1 MVAFRCEEPVEL
13 ELDIPEPQMV
23 LLSNFFPDEFVEVQ
37 LSATQSILTTGEYT
51 PIEGATVR
59 LLIGDET
66 VEVLQQVEGRDG
78 QLPYY
83 TTLDFQPRAGV
94 RYTIHANAS
103 GYVPVSAVSSIPEPV
118 PITSFQQ
125 LSSHLDSQEDGSSLF
140 HLSFEL
146 DYEDPEIFDDYYH
159 LKLLQEVEEL
169 KIVPNV
175 GDTVVIN
182 RRLEP
187 ILFPFNNQENSWI
200 PAILRSGGGVLI
212 KNKPFDPLLELNV
225 TQEFVNLERPGRL
238 FVELRVVSD
247 DYYNFQSSLSR
258 QRQNGNLP
266 TVDAVE
272 ISNNVT
278 NGQGVFAGY
287 NFVRDTLQVNF

>member
-1 MVAFRCEEPVEL
+1 
-13 ELDIPEPQMV
+13 QMV